1 MCEQYFRKVHHHHH
15 HCFNGWHDLVN
26 FWRKEQCVGVVEFCS
41 ILDHFFCFTLQSCF
55 CPSPSVCVFEE
66 NSAETSSRFTTRCG
80 VCLCVW
86 FSALLKYWITF
97 CRRRLDGTTTS
108 SSRSSSSIAAAHSS
122 ACWSSAAAAYCFSSL
137 AFDFVTFEGGKASV
151 SWEIAPSTW
160 AAAAAATSEQFGSN
174 FVL

>member
-1 MCEQYFRKVHHHHH
+1 M
-15 HCFNGWHDLVN
+15 N

-55 CPSPSVCVFEE
+55 CPSPSVCVCEE
-66 NSAETSSRFTTRCG
+66 NSAETSSRFTPRCG

-122 ACWSSAAAAYCFSSL
+122 ACWSSSAAAYCFSSL
-137 AFDFVTFEGGKASV
+137 AFDFVTFEGGRLVWVGKLHLPPEQQQQQLQSNLAVISFCNYILEVGKIEYLKQSV
-151 SWEIAPSTW
+151 KSSRDF
-160 AAAAAATSEQFGSN
+160 S
-174 FVL
+174 